1 MNNFDKREKWG
12 SKIGFVLAAA
22 GSAIGLGNIWKFPY
36 VAGENGGAAF
46 FIIYIICVFLIGLP
60 VIIAEILLG
69 RTTQRNPVGAF
80 KSLTNSR
87 LWPFV
92 GAMGVFVGFLIL
104 SYYSVVAG
112 WSLGY
117 IYESASGVFYSFDNP
132 KLAGGH
138 FNKLISN
145 ATWGISMLAIFVILS
160 MFFVYAG
167 VQKGIEKGSKILMP
181 VLFLLLLIVMIR
193 GITLEGSQK
202 GLEFLFE
209 PDWSKVNAI
218 TFLEALGQAFF
229 SLSLGMGAM
238 LTYGSYLSKEDNI
251 PKSSLQ
257 IVILDTLIAI
267 IAGVAIFTAVFA
279 TGQNAAEGPGLI
291 FHTLPIVFN
300 KMPGGYFIGVI
311 FFVLL
316 TIAALTSAISL
327 LEVVTAYF
335 IDEKKWSRHKAV
347 IVFGILAFL
356 VGIPSALSF
365 NVLSETKILGLNFF
379 DFADYISSNIMLP
392 LGGFFIAIFVGYK
405 WGFDKVISELKNGS
419 ENLFE
424 KHLWT
429 ISVWKILIKFISP
442 ILILLVL
449 LHSIGIF

>member
-1 MNNFDKREKWG
+1 
-12 SKIGFVLAAA
+12 
-22 GSAIGLGNIWKFPY
+22 
-36 VAGENGGAAF
+36 
-46 FIIYIICVFLIGLP
+46 
-60 VIIAEILLG
+60 
-69 RTTQRNPVGAF
+69 
-80 KSLTNSR
+80 
-87 LWPFV
+87 
-92 GAMGVFVGFLIL
+92 
-104 SYYSVVAG
+104 
-112 WSLGY
+112 
-117 IYESASGVFYSFDNP
+117 
-132 KLAGGH
+132 
-138 FNKLISN
+138 
-145 ATWGISMLAIFVILS
+145 
-160 MFFVYAG
+160 
-167 VQKGIEKGSKILMP
+167 
-181 VLFLLLLIVMIR
+181 LLIVMIR

-379 DFADYISSNIMLP
+379 DFADYISSNIMLT